1 MIKLPEFVEFAKT
14 ITPEDCDKLI
24 KDSAI
29 NAEELKE
36 RFKSEGYSVVS
47 SALTERNFS
56 LSIGLLSLYH
66 EWLSEQLNKD

>member
-29 NAEELKE
+29 NAEE
-36 RFKSEGYSVVS
+36 YSVVS